1 MARAKTST
9 KWVCQQCGYM
19 SPAYLGRCP
28 GCESWHTM
36 VETVEER
43 RPASGV
49 GSGAAVTRGGRP
61 QQHAQ
66 RLDSIG
72 SAAIDRIPVPISELD
87 RVLGGGLV
95 PGSLVL
101 VGGDPGIGKSTLV
114 LQTAAALAEA
124 GAGPVLYVSAEESA
138 QQIRLRA
145 DRLGVSHPDLWVLSE
160 TDLDRVLREAEER
173 QPGLLI
179 VDSIQT
185 VYLDDMTSAAGSVS
199 QVRECT
205 ARLMQWA
212 KPRQIPVLIIGHVTK
227 EGTIA
232 GPRVLEHMV
241 DAILYLEGER
251 HQQYRILRG
260 VKNRFGSTDE
270 VGVFE
275 MADVGMREVTNP
287 SEAFLEGRAA
297 QSTGSAVAITI
308 EGTRP
313 ILVEMQALTT
323 ATAFGLPRRS
333 ANGLDTNRLQLLVA
347 VLQKR
352 VGIALGGQD
361 IYANVVGGLRVAEP
375 AADLAVAMA
384 VASSFRDVAI
394 APGTAV
400 VGEIGLS
407 GELRSVSQLDRRIN
421 EARRLGFTTVIA
433 SGAESG
439 TRTSDGIRVIRTTT
453 LSAALDAALGE
464 G

>member
-9 KWVCQQCGYM
+9 KWVCQQCGYT

-43 RPASGV
+43 RPASG
-49 GSGAAVTRGGRP
+49 SSATATRTGRP

-114 LQTAAALAEA
+114 LQTAAALAA
-124 GAGPVLYVSAEESA
+124 ADAGPVLYVSAEESA

-185 VYLDDMTSAAGSVS
+185 VYLDDMSSAAGSVS

-241 DAILYLEGER
+241 DAVLYLEGER

-275 MADVGMREVTNP
+275 MADVGMREVINP

-313 ILVEMQALTT
+313 ILVEVQALTT

-333 ANGLDTNRLQLLVA
+333 ANGLDSNRLQLLVA

-352 VGIALGGQD
+352 VGVPLGGQD

-384 VASSFRDVAI
+384 VASSYRDVAI

-433 SGAESG
+433 SGVESG
-439 TRTSDGIRVIRTTT
+439 TRTSDGIRVIRTST